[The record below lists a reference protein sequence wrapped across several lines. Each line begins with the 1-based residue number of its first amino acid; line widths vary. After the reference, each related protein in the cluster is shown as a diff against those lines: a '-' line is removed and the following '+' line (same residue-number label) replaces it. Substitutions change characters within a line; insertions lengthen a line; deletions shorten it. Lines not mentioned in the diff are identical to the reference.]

1 MKIIKTL
8 MLLLFI
14 GVGISSQARAQKL
27 SSEEK
32 ALVLTFRMS
41 KYLQLTE
48 VQKTSI
54 MKIHQQSIEQ
64 MEAAQHQYCDNKEAL
79 RKAKKEIM
87 TQRNVELQK
96 VLSADQF
103 ALYQQKQKEAK
114 AQMQKDR
121 EAARNRKAAQ
131 QPLPAKTP
139 GEAIPQPQK

>member
-1 MKIIKTL
+1 

-27 SSEEK
+27 TSEEK

-48 VQKTSI
+48 VQKTAI
-54 MKIHQQSIEQ
+54 MKIHQQAIEQ
-64 MEAAQHQYCDNKEAL
+64 MEAANHTYCDNKEAL
-79 RKAKKEIM
+79 RKAKKDIM
-87 TQRNVELQK
+87 TQRNAELQK

-103 ALYQQKQKEAK
+103 ALFQQKQKEAK

-131 QPLPAKTP
+131 QPIPAKTP
-139 GEAIPQPQK
+139 GEAVPQPQK